1 MMSTEMLE
9 SFCHFFSPILKLNGV
24 STETCFI
31 AIAETLKCL
40 FFFLLKN
47 DIINLIKHL
56 QRKLRILRQRL
67 SVAFWLLIS
76 NKRSYQFSVLERQT
90 ERRRCPAHAYTQV
103 PFTMSVIS
111 CFNIF
116 LFFYKR
122 TNYLIFFFFKK
133 KQEINRK

>member
-1 MMSTEMLE
+1 M
-9 SFCHFFSPILKLNGV
+9 

-31 AIAETLKCL
+31 AIAETLKCFFG

-56 QRKLRILRQRL
+56 QRIEDTPTETERSI
-67 SVAFWLLIS
+67 WLLIS

-103 PFTMSVIS
+103 PFTMSVMS

-116 LFFYKR
+116 LFFYKKDK
-122 TNYLIFFFFKK
+122 LFDF
-133 KQEINRK
+133 